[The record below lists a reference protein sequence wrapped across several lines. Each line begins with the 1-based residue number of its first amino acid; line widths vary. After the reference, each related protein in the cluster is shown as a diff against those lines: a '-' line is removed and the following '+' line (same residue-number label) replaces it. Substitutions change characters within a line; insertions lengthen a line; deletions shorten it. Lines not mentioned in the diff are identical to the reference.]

1 MSYKVLSL
9 KWRPQTFD
17 DIVGQDHVTKTLIN
31 AFKLDRVAQGYM
43 FTGPRGVGKT
53 TTARI
58 LSRALNAEGGAK
70 YNFDPTSNLS
80 LEIAEGRALDVLE
93 IDGASNRGIE
103 EIRNLREQIKFAPMV
118 GNYKVIIIDEV
129 HMLTNPAFNALLR
142 TLEEPPSHGKFI
154 FCTTDIHKVPAT
166 IISRCQRFDFNRIS
180 TDTIISRINFI
191 LDKESVSYDLD
202 SLQIIARKA
211 DGSMRDALSILD
223 QVISFCGSEI
233 NHDKTVIA
241 LGVIPTDLY
250 FDYTSALL
258 SKNGGELLSSL
269 NKFLSF
275 GVPAEEVVNGISN
288 HIKSLLYAQ
297 IDKGKDLLD
306 MNQENK
312 KKYIVH
318 SSNWDNRDLLRC
330 TQVLMDVSS
339 HIRRSDDPYL
349 LLEFTSLKL
358 LEMDKSVSLESLLVL
373 PSNEV
378 DDDSLSNNINEQ
390 EIAKV
395 QELVI
400 KNNDTNLPG
409 NVKVDEKSNDKNKR
423 EDISEVEIEVS
434 SDKKEQ
440 VEKIDIIDQKV
451 LSDSIAEENSETK
464 IENIEPKENYFDNE
478 SNPVT
483 KTSKKIDL
491 KAINEKWKIF
501 IDSVHIKKPSIAS
514 ILDKSKPVEVSG
526 SDVVFEINSTLDFHV
541 SMIEKNRDIIN
552 EILSE
557 EYGIGTG
564 FKVLKGSKKNIKSP
578 VDQVLTNATDSEQ
591 DEKVRDKVV
600 DLFDGEILT

>member
-70 YNFDPTSNLS
+70 YDFDPSSNFS

-250 FDYTSALL
+250 FDYTNALL

-269 NKFLSF
+269 SKFLSF

-312 KKYIVH
+312 KKYILH
-318 SSNWDNRDLLRC
+318 SSNWDNRDLLRY